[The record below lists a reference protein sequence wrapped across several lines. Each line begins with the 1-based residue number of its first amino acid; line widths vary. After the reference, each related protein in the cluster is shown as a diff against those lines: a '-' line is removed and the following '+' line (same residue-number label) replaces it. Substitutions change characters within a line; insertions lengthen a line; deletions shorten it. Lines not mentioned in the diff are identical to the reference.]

1 MDALDSSVAQGLAQD
16 REKLEEHLVF
26 VLFEE
31 LLQQKSVVV
40 GGCRVPGT
48 IRLGKLER
56 VKDELKMLKV
66 LEVICVGILV
76 EVLQRVQVAINVLLQ
91 IFHRHQGPGP
101 ALIVMANHHVH
112 RGLKT

>member
-1 MDALDSSVAQGLAQD
+1 MDALDSSIAQGLAQD

-26 VLFEE
+26 VLLEE

-40 GGCRVPGT
+40 GGCWVPGT

-76 EVLQRVQVAINVLLQ
+76 EVLQRIQVAIDVLLQ
-91 IFHRHQGPGP
+91 IFHR
-101 ALIVMANHHVH
+101 N
-112 RGLKT
+112 